1 MTTFVVK
8 DPAVCDQLSALLEPF
23 RSAKSGRPA
32 KNDRVR
38 DREAL
43 LAAEKRIAELEQ
55 DIGQTQDLLAQSTSQ
70 LAAEKAAHE
79 ETRAGLA
86 DAMRDHEQTTRML
99 EGGRA
104 ELERVR
110 EELSENRRELTKLR
124 TQPAPAAVKP
134 LHGNSARAKDRDA
147 FVGLAR
153 RMEEQARTQPKVR
166 ADVLRV
172 AAGGLRDEIAR
183 VYGAAGKKAS

>member
-23 RSAKSGRPA
+23 RSAKPGRPA

-110 EELSENRRELTKLR
+110 EELTENRRELTKLR
-124 TQPAPAAVKP
+124 TQPAPATVKP
-134 LHGNSARAKDRDA
+134 LHGNSTRAKDRDA
-147 FVGLAR
+147 FAALAR
-153 RMEEQARTQPKVR
+153 RMETNAMSQTKVP
-166 ADVLRV
+166 AEVLRI
-172 AAGGLRDEIAR
+172 AARAVRDEIET
-183 VYGAAGKKAS
+183 VYGTSGKRAS